1 LGDLLG
7 LSKDFLGHAF
17 ERWSTVLAVEFD
29 TEILIRASWVVG
41 SGEDDTTEAVS
52 GTVVFVKLSNHSGNS
67 WSGEEAVL
75 ADVDLPHTI

>member
-1 LGDLLG
+1 LSDFLG

-17 ERWSTVLAVEFD
+17 ERWSTVLAVEFY
-29 TEILIRASWVVG
+29 TEILIRASWVVR